1 MVLSI
6 LLFFKI
12 FFWAPEPKNDV
23 PQNIYDFKIEG
34 LTGGTIDFS
43 QYKGKK
49 ILIVNTASECGYTP
63 QYAGLEALYKKYKGK
78 LVIVGVPS
86 NNFGAQEPGSNSEI
100 AGFCQ
105 KNYGVTFP
113 MAAKADVKGESMVPL
128 YQWLT
133 KKEHNHFMNSEVK
146 WNFQKYL
153 LDENGKLVAVFYS
166 KTAPDS
172 PELIEAIKK

>member
-1 MVLSI
+1 MTLSI

-12 FFWAPEPKNDV
+12 FFWAPTPKDDV
-23 PQNIYDFKIEG
+23 PKSIYDFKIEA
-34 LTGGTIDFS
+34 LTGGTIDFA

-49 ILIVNTASECGYTP
+49 ILVVNTASECGYTP
-63 QYAGLEALYKKYKGK
+63 QYAGLEELYKKHKDK
-78 LVIVGVPS
+78 LVIVGIPS
-86 NNFGAQEPGSNSEI
+86 NNFGEQEPGSNSDI
-100 AGFCQ
+100 ASFCQ

-113 MAAKADVKGESMVPL
+113 MAAKAEVKGKDIAPL

-133 KKEHNHFMNSEVK
+133 QKTYNHFMNSEVK

-153 LDENGKLVAVFYS
+153 LDEQGKLVGVFYS

-172 PELIEAIKK
+172 PELLDAIKK